1 MQDGKGLAK
10 VFDMILFQEAP
21 RSTSLLEMS
30 DIWVQE
36 GKGAA
41 KDFDMSPFEAARKLL
56 SGETERMSMS
66 DRLELVFQD
75 MDLVP
80 LLIQVI
86 TEETI
91 LMIEPE

>member
-1 MQDGKGLAK
+1 M
-10 VFDMILFQEAP
+10 
-21 RSTSLLEMS
+21 
-30 DIWVQE
+30 VQE
-36 GKGAA
+36 SKGAA

-80 LLIQVI
+80 LLIQVSPLSLALFHGMSMLSVG
-86 TEETI
+86 EERGGGIYTRQGWTG
-91 LMIEPE
+91 LTKYPMK

>member
-1 MQDGKGLAK
+1 M
-10 VFDMILFQEAP
+10 
-21 RSTSLLEMS
+21 
-30 DIWVQE
+30 QE

-80 LLIQVI
+80 LLIQV
-86 TEETI
+86 
-91 LMIEPE
+91 MS